1 MVKFNV
7 IYDDCYYD
15 VDIIAVPD
23 EIANELSNLAYEF
36 CCWTP
41 PDDDPYGWTILNG
54 KKVRAVETV
63 GFVKWLNDN
72 SCTELKEKANIVEQH
87 IKYCDKYQKITVF

>member
-23 EIANELSNLAYEF
+23 EIASELSNLAYEF
-36 CCWTP
+36 CWWRIC
-41 PDDDPYGWTILNG
+41 
-54 KKVRAVETV
+54 V
-63 GFVKWLNDN
+63 
-72 SCTELKEKANIVEQH
+72 
-87 IKYCDKYQKITVF
+87 